1 LSIPFFASINPRVS
15 PSLNPAENPSSVVI
29 GFEGDDCWDCIE
41 GTDDDDDM
49 LLVCCCYIIDVL
61 AVVIVLPGFSVLLVS
76 FDGAALHGEYDFCV
90 YK

>member
-1 LSIPFFASINPRVS
+1 MIIT
-15 PSLNPAENPSSVVI
+15 ENPPSPVVL

-49 LLVCCCYIIDVL
+49 FLVCCCCLIDVL
-61 AVVIVLPGFSVLLVS
+61 DVIIVLPGFPALLVS
-76 FDGAALHGEYDFCV
+76 FDGAAIDGEYNCCA